1 MASRKIGIV
10 KEKNEICA
18 SNQGAQPRRKKRGN
32 RENVDEYAAYAFDI
46 LQSLREAST
55 EDRHK
60 FLGYLIGMAS
70 EEAIRL
76 AEGHQSAA
84 AQFGG
89 QALRKTTRIGSSQN

>member
-1 MASRKIGIV
+1 MASGKIGIA

-18 SNQGAQPRRKKRGN
+18 RKQGAQPQWKKRGN

-60 FLGYLIGMAS
+60 FLGYLMGMAA

-84 AQFGG
+84 AQFGA
-89 QALRKTTRIGSSQN
+89 QTSRKNTPVGSSQN